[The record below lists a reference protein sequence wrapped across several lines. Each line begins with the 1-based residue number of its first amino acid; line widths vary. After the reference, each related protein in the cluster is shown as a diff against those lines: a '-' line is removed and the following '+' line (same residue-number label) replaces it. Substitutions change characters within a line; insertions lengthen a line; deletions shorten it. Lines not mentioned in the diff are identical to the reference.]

1 MTSKTP
7 LSPSLQ
13 RAAKAA
19 RQEHAAKNPPPLV
32 APTVTKRVKLTMPSQ
47 PPKPKQLASELL
59 PMEVDLEPE
68 VSSMFTSLSLTSERI
83 LRAAREQRPSR
94 ELPPQESR
102 RVRLQLVEP
111 QSVAPSRGSALTLPK
126 EVQARVTLISLSRVQ
141 AILRYVTFLSID
153 SHLIGCGSA
162 IGASKQAKNARFN
175 QQAHAHNAR
184 QASSDVA

>member
-1 MTSKTP
+1 
-7 LSPSLQ
+7 
-13 RAAKAA
+13 
-19 RQEHAAKNPPPLV
+19 
-32 APTVTKRVKLTMPSQ
+32 MPSQ
-47 PPKPKQLASELL
+47 PSKPKQLASELL

-83 LRAAREQRPSR
+83 LRAMGEQRPPR
-94 ELPPQESR
+94 ELPPQESG
-102 RVRLQLVEP
+102 RVQLQLVEL
-111 QSVAPSRGSALTLPK
+111 QSIAPSRGSALTLSK
-126 EVQARVTLISLSRVQ
+126 EVQAKATLILLSRVQ
-141 AILRYVTFLSID
+141 AILRYVTFLSIN